1 MCRVIALGTGEG
13 QSLHGQGK
21 GDVLGWPVE
30 ISAQML
36 EHKQGLLP
44 GKGFIQEIIPSS
56 LSDPEGK

>member
-1 MCRVIALGTGEG
+1 MASR
-13 QSLHGQGK
+13 
-21 GDVLGWPVE
+21 E